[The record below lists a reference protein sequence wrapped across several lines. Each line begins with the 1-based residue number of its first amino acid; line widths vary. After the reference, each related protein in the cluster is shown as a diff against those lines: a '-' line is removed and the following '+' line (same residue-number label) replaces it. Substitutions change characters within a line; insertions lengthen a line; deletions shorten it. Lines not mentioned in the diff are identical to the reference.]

1 MLVGLDEVNGG
12 GVVSSV
18 HINTEPA
25 ARGTTSGA
33 SAVSLVGGQP
43 SPRHGLRPGNQPP
56 PRPPA
61 PPAMRGAGFSKRHGK
76 AYWLSSLPR
85 SIELHK
91 IERCSRPKSQKGFV
105 RTVHRGRG
113 WNDRTQGV
121 GGRGTPGL

>member
-1 MLVGLDEVNGG
+1 VKTVVHHHVAVDGGPDRHLELGPMLVGLDEVNGG

-76 AYWLSSLPR
+76 AY
-85 SIELHK
+85 
-91 IERCSRPKSQKGFV
+91 
-105 RTVHRGRG
+105 
-113 WNDRTQGV
+113 
-121 GGRGTPGL
+121 